1 MEPETKGTEEM
12 KDEEVKCF
20 GRKWKKGEHNA
31 HGVPSGVYGL
41 AFIGAAIYYIGQA
54 TTFWGGVLGVLKAI
68 AWPALLVFN
77 LLEFLKM

>member
-1 MEPETKGTEEM
+1 MEPETKGTEEV
-12 KDEEVKCF
+12 KDEEVRCF
-20 GRKWKKGEHNA
+20 GRKWKKGEHA

-54 TTFWGGVLGVLKAI
+54 TTFWGGVLGILKAV

>member
-1 MEPETKGTEEM
+1 MEPETKGTEEI
-12 KDEEVKCF
+12 KEEEVRCF
-20 GRKWKKGEHNA
+20 KQRKKGDCHS

-54 TTFWGGVLGVLKAI
+54 TTFWGGVLGILKAI
-68 AWPALLVFN
+68 AWPALLVYS

>member
-1 MEPETKGTEEM
+1 MELETKETGEIKEQ
-12 KDEEVKCF
+12 VKCF
-20 GRKWKKGEHNA
+20 RVKKGGENA

-41 AFIGAAIYYIGQA
+41 AFIGAAIYYIGEA

-68 AWPALLVFN
+68 AWPALLVYS